1 MGVARNSIREAVKI
15 LVYIGVLEIR
25 RADGTFVC
33 DGFSESLIDPMVYGI
48 ILNQQNE
55 QELNELRTMIESGVM
70 RLAIEKAS
78 DKELAELKE
87 HLGVMKASM
96 TQKNPNVDEVFEIDN
111 KFHDKIADMGHNAM
125 VLKINAIT
133 RVLTHST
140 RYYSV
145 KGMLESGRGEEL
157 YEAHEEVY
165 HMLERRQVNGVYE
178 SIAGTYFLSAYE
190 H

>member
-1 MGVARNSIREAVKI
+1 M
-15 LVYIGVLEIR
+15 
-25 RADGTFVC
+25 
-33 DGFSESLIDPMVYGI
+33 
-48 ILNQQNE
+48 
-55 QELNELRTMIESGVM
+55 
-70 RLAIEKAS
+70 
-78 DKELAELKE
+78 
-87 HLGVMKASM
+87 
-96 TQKNPNVDEVFEIDN
+96 
-111 KFHDKIADMGHNAM
+111 IADMGHNAM

-165 HMLERRQVNGVYE
+165 HILERRQMEGVYE

>member
-1 MGVARNSIREAVKI
+1 
-15 LVYIGVLEIR
+15 
-25 RADGTFVC
+25 
-33 DGFSESLIDPMVYGI
+33 
-48 ILNQQNE
+48 
-55 QELNELRTMIESGVM
+55 
-70 RLAIEKAS
+70 
-78 DKELAELKE
+78 
-87 HLGVMKASM
+87 MKASM
-96 TQKNPNVDEVFEIDN
+96 KQENPNVDEAFEIEN
-111 KFHDKIADMGHNAM
+111 KFHDMIADMGHNAM

-165 HMLERRQVNGVYE
+165 HMLERRQVEGVYE

-190 H
+190 HKEGLSKS